1 MLVKK
6 ISILL
11 CGIVLCCFLTGCG
24 STMPELTEEENDLI
38 TEYAV
43 SLLLKYDKNSTSR
56 LIDLAAYEEERSIIE
71 DNAEAVKEAE
81 SLEEEE
87 TDSPLTVD
95 TEVVDL
101 TDESEAS
108 TIEEF
113 YGIDGF
119 SFQYMGYDFETEYPE
134 MADNEAD
141 AFFAMEATQGMQLM
155 VLKFHVI
162 NQYGA
167 ELNMSSY
174 NTKMRVSING
184 ESSKSVLFPT
194 MLLNDIQ
201 AYKGV
206 PEADGST
213 ELVAIVEVP
222 EGTSV
227 DTLSLIL
234 RNDSDNATI
243 TLQ

>member
-1 MLVKK
+1 
-6 ISILL
+6 
-11 CGIVLCCFLTGCG
+11 
-24 STMPELTEEENDLI
+24 MPELTEEENDLI

-43 SLLLKYDKNSTSR
+43 GLLLKYDKNSTSR
-56 LIDLAAYEEERSIIE
+56 LIDLAAYEEEREIIE
-71 DNAEAVKEAE
+71 ENADAVKEAE
-81 SLEEEE
+81 ALEEEE
-87 TDSPLTVD
+87 EESSLTVD

-101 TDESEAS
+101 AEEPKAS

-119 SFQYMGYDFETEYPE
+119 SFQYTGYDFKTEYPD
-134 MADNEAD
+134 MADIETD

-155 VLKFHVI
+155 ILKFHVI

-167 ELNMSSY
+167 ELDMSDY
-174 NTKMRVSING
+174 NTKMRVSVNG
-184 ESSKSVLFPT
+184 ESPKSVLFPT

-222 EGTSV
+222 EGTSIE
-227 DTLSLIL
+227 TLSLIL
-234 RNDSDNATI
+234 RNDSDNTTI
-243 TLQ
+243 SLQ

>member
-1 MLVKK
+1 
-6 ISILL
+6 
-11 CGIVLCCFLTGCG
+11 
-24 STMPELTEEENDLI
+24 MPELTEEENDLI

-56 LIDLAAYEEERSIIE
+56 LIDLAAYEEEREIIE
-71 DNAEAVKEAE
+71 ENADAVKEAE
-81 SLEEEE
+81 ALEEEE
-87 TDSPLTVD
+87 EESSLTVD

-101 TDESEAS
+101 AEEPKAS

-119 SFQYMGYDFETEYPE
+119 SFQYTGYDFKTEYPD
-134 MADNEAD
+134 MADIGTD

-155 VLKFHVI
+155 ILKFHVI

-167 ELNMSSY
+167 ELDMSDY
-174 NTKMRVSING
+174 NTKMRVSVNG
-184 ESSKSVLFPT
+184 ESPKSVLFPT

-222 EGTSV
+222 EGTSIE
-227 DTLSLIL
+227 TLSLIL
-234 RNDSDNATI
+234 RNDSDNTTI
-243 TLQ
+243 SLQ